1 MAFGFFKRLDPPR
14 PAPIR
19 ERMHDVAGR
28 SLPLRIVENDR
39 ARRLT
44 LRIDAGGQGIRI
56 TVPPGMAP
64 REVDRFLHRHQG
76 WLEQHWWAEV
86 GARFG
91 PGQHYLDYTGE
102 RCCCSCRLPG
112 MSLSF
117 SYISMEEHRSKQGLS
132 ASNA

>member
-1 MAFGFFKRLDPPR
+1 MSSSSLCSNMSKSNPLSAAAVQPAAPAALSDLQQAKAAFLNSELSSSYGY
-14 PAPIR
+14 
-19 ERMHDVAGR
+19 
-28 SLPLRIVENDR
+28 
-39 ARRLT
+39 
-44 LRIDAGGQGIRI
+44 
-56 TVPPGMAP
+56 
-64 REVDRFLHRHQG
+64 QG